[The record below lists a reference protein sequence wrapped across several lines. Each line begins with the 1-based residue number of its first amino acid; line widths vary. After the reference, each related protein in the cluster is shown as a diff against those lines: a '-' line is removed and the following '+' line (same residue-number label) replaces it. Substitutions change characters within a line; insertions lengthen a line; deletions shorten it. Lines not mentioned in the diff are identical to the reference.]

1 VQEPTNKLIL
11 VSRVDRVVI
20 FLSTRLFVGYL
31 I

>member
-1 VQEPTNKLIL
+1 LIL

-20 FLSTRLFVGYL
+20 FLSARLFVGYL